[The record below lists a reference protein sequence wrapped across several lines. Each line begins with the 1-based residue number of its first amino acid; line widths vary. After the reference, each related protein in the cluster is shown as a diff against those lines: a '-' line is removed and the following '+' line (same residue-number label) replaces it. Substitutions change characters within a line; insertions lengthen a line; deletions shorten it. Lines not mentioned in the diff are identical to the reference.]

1 MNGFIVLS
9 LLSKNTFSVMI
20 ILIDEYDL
28 LLLKKNQTHPDGK
41 AGGLGGWSTLRRIT
55 TTE

>member
-28 LLLKKNQTHPDGK
+28 LLLKKIKHIRMERQG
-41 AGGLGGWSTLRRIT
+41 AWEVGALCG
-55 TTE
+55 E